1 MTKPK
6 EALPQPVDAA
16 RGAAAF
22 QRLSDRLRAISK
34 TDWKIINV
42 DVLEAAMVAIGVAAR
57 VNAKRLRVRFDTI
70 GGSEFDIANVRDLE
84 DVAWAAWQATKV
96 LDSLRATG
104 DATLPAALVK
114 RATEVEARMQKCCE
128 YYFAD
133 DPVLA
138 DELARLRPG
147 TGHRDLAGDLI
158 GYADIYESRFE
169 IVSQDMKYY
178 RPTDLADA
186 RKIAK
191 QIVDL
196 LSASLT
202 TEARAAAADQ
212 VRAWTLL
219 RQVYGEV
226 RAAGLFIER
235 HDPTSAERY
244 PSLYA
249 ATRAPATRKKK
260 AAPEGPGKP
269 PTG

>member
-1 MTKPK
+1 
-6 EALPQPVDAA
+6 
-16 RGAAAF
+16 
-22 QRLSDRLRAISK
+22 
-34 TDWKIINV
+34 
-42 DVLEAAMVAIGVAAR
+42 
-57 VNAKRLRVRFDTI
+57 
-70 GGSEFDIANVRDLE
+70 
-84 DVAWAAWQATKV
+84 
-96 LDSLRATG
+96 
-104 DATLPAALVK
+104 
-114 RATEVEARMQKCCE
+114 MQKCCE

-235 HDPTSAERY
+235 HDPTSVERY

-249 ATRAPATRKKK
+249 ATRAPATHTKK
-260 AAPEGPGKP
+260 AAPGGPGKP